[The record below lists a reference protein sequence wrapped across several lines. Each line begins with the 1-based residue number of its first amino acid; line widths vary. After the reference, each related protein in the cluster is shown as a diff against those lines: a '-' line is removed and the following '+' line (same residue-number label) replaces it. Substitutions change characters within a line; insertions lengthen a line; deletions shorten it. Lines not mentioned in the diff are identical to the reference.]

1 MAFCFKDVKK
11 KKKNEIVKEFLLA
24 GDRFNPDNPA
34 LHIVLVDYL
43 LKTKKYK
50 NLKKQEIQDIV
61 FKTS

>member
-11 KKKNEIVKEFLLA
+11 KKKKEKIKKFLLA
-24 GDRFNPDNPA
+24 GDRFNPDNPD
-34 LHIVLVDYL
+34 LHIILVDYL

-50 NLKKQEIQDIV
+50 NLKKQEIQDIL

>member
-11 KKKNEIVKEFLLA
+11 KNEIVKKFLLA
-24 GDRFNPDNPA
+24 GDRFNPDNPD
-34 LHIVLVDYL
+34 LHIILVDYL

-50 NLKKQEIQDIV
+50 NLKKQEIQDKL